1 MKIKSLKQYLFGLGI
16 VGFLAFGLILG
27 ALPADALADT
37 NCRNVARDTQ
47 NEYSIGFDKG
57 VNTREELNALIE
69 QTFTK
74 SLIDYPEC
82 RAEIQT
88 VLNWNKAADSSAP
101 FPFPKSDDPKSYPLG
116 PVSWWWDTIYNGLFN
131 GNTALMF
138 LFGWELFLM
147 PFPLVLG
154 VVFLIVTTPLNIV
167 RAVLARRNKK

>member
-1 MKIKSLKQYLFGLGI
+1 MASCLGVLASALLFASPPNTASAETNCPEVARNTQLDLVKLGEVRNPTTSAESVEILEEVFRKSLL
-16 VGFLAFGLILG
+16 
-27 ALPADALADT
+27 
-37 NCRNVARDTQ
+37 
-47 NEYSIGFDKG
+47 E
-57 VNTREELNALIE
+57 
-69 QTFTK
+69 
-74 SLIDYPEC
+74 YPEC
-82 RAEIQT
+82 FQELET
-88 VLNWNKAADSSAP
+88 VWEWNRTSGANSS

-154 VVFLIVTTPLNIV
+154 VVFLIVTTPLTIV